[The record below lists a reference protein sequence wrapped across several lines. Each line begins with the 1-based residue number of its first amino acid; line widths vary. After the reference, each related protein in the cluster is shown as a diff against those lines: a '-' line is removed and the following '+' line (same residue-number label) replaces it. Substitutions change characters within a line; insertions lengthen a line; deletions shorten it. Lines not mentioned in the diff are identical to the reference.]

1 MAIALEAIGEMTNQC
16 NNDLIDKKIQEL
28 IPQAQTNVEACILLA
43 SIYLQNKQNITMALY
58 WLEQSYDLG
67 YKKVAL
73 EIANMYYPENNIMP
87 DEELAYE
94 WYMKGSADGIPECS
108 FILANLFRT
117 GNLSLPK
124 NGMKALEFY
133 ELSGKQGFAQGFE
146 YAAIGYIKGELV
158 PQNFVYAEKL
168 LRTSYEMGN
177 TSALKGLQYLE
188 IMKSHSKGVAKRE
201 KNQSRYTPTLYD
213 SGFTGL
219 AEIEERYEQQRSA
232 ENEARREMLY
242 AAAAVNPDTQ
252 FSYMDIDA
260 GVVFNENM
268 EMVSHVDT
276 NTGMIFGR
284 DGIAFHDKNT
294 HTTYSPEKGFTHY
307 DPKSKTSY
315 NYGEGELTF
324 HNGDISINYKK
335 D

>member
-1 MAIALEAIGEMTNQC
+1 METVLEAIGEMANQY
-16 NNDLIDKKIQEL
+16 NNDMIDKKIQEL
-28 IPQAQTNVEACILLA
+28 VPLAHTNVEACILLA
-43 SIYLQNKQNITMALY
+43 NIYLQKKKNITMALY
-58 WLEQSYDLG
+58 WLEHSYDLG

-73 EIANMYYPENNIMP
+73 EIANMYYPENSIMP

-94 WYMKGSADGIPECS
+94 WYMKGSSDGIPECS

-117 GNLSLPK
+117 GSLFLPK
-124 NGMKALEFY
+124 DGKRAVEFY
-133 ELSGKQGFAQGFE
+133 ELSGKQGFAEGFE
-146 YAAIGYIKGELV
+146 HAAIGYIKGELV
-158 PQNFVYAEKL
+158 PQNFVRAEKL

-188 IMKSHSKGVAKRE
+188 IMKTQSRGVAKRE

-219 AEIEERYEQQRSA
+219 AEMEYRYEQQRAA
-232 ENEARREMLY
+232 ENESRREMLY
-242 AAAAVNPDTQ
+242 AAATVNSDTR
-252 FSYMDIDA
+252 FSYMDVDA

-276 NTGMIFGR
+276 DTGMIFGK

-294 HTTYSPEKGFTHY
+294 HTTYSPGKGFTHY
-307 DPKSKTSY
+307 DPKSKISY

-324 HNGDISINYKK
+324 HDGDVSINYKK
-335 D
+335 N